1 MRIGSFYNS
10 DNSLEFCVWAPLQ
23 EKMAL
28 KVVFPS
34 GEQRIPMQ
42 KDSQGYWRVVLQRP
56 GEKGVRYQYELA
68 NSLLRPDPA
77 SSFQPDGVH
86 GPSEAINHGRFIW
99 SDGNWKNLPLE
110 EMVIYELHV
119 GTFTPEGTFQGVISR
134 LDELLDLG
142 INTIELMPVAAFPG
156 ERNWGYDG
164 TYPFSVQRSY
174 GGPQGLKELVSA
186 CHNKAIAVILD
197 VVYNHLGP
205 EGNYLAEFAPY
216 FTDKYCTAWGKAIN
230 FDGAHS
236 RQVRNFFVENALYWL
251 EQYHIDALRL
261 DAVHGIFDK
270 SKKHILA
277 EISET
282 TQDLSRRL
290 GKDHYLI
297 AESDLN
303 DSKIIRPRSQ
313 GGYGID
319 AQWCDDFHHALHALL
334 TRERIGYY
342 HDFRDISQLEKSY
355 RKGFVYDGIYS
366 KFRKAKHGNSAS
378 DLPGSKFIVFS
389 QNHDQV
395 GNRIFGERLS
405 QLVNFEALKVAAAA
419 VFVSSYIPMIF
430 MGEEY
435 AEDSPFHYFVS
446 HSDQDLIKAVHAGRK
461 NEFKSFIRDKEPA
474 DPQEINAFLDSKLK
488 WERRSQGKHAVMLR
502 FYRRMIEL
510 KKQMPA
516 LAVSERR
523 NLKTEIFQK
532 QKCLVLLRG
541 YAENRII
548 AVFNFSPKQA
558 NISVDPQGEAWR
570 RVIDSAEEQWLGPGS
585 ISPLVVE
592 AAQKISLKP
601 FSFVMYSL

>member
-23 EKMAL
+23 EKMVL
-28 KVVFPS
+28 KAIFPS
-34 GEQRIPMQ
+34 GEQRVPMQ
-42 KDSQGYWRVVLQRP
+42 KDSQGYWRAVLE
-56 GEKGVRYQYELA
+56 GAGDGLRYQYELA

-86 GPSEAINHGRFIW
+86 GPSEAVDHSRFTW
-99 SDGNWKNLPLE
+99 SDVNWKNVSLE
-110 EMVIYELHV
+110 QMVIYELHV
-119 GTFTPEGTFQGVISR
+119 GTFTREGTFQGVISR

-142 INTIELMPVAAFPG
+142 INAIELMPVAAFPG

-164 TYPFSVQRSY
+164 TYLFSVQASY

-236 RQVRNFFVENALYWL
+236 RQVRNFFVENALYWF
-251 EQYHIDALRL
+251 EHYHIDALRL

-270 SKKHILA
+270 SKQHILA
-277 EISET
+277 EISQAT
-282 TQDLSRRL
+282 RQLSRRL
-290 GKDHYLI
+290 GKEHYLI

-303 DSKIIRPRSQ
+303 DSRVIRPASQ

-334 TRERIGYY
+334 TGERSGYY
-342 HDFRDISQLEKSY
+342 VDFRDISQLEKSY
-355 RKGFVYDGIYS
+355 RKSFVYDGIYS
-366 KFRKAKHGNSAS
+366 KFRKGRHGNSAA
-378 DLPGSKFIVFS
+378 DLPAGKFIVFS

-395 GNRIFGERLS
+395 GNRVFGERLS

-419 VFVSSYIPMIF
+419 VFVSGYIPLIF

-435 AEDSPFHYFVS
+435 AEESPFYYFVS
-446 HSDQDLIKAVHAGRK
+446 HSDQELIKAVCAGRK
-461 NEFKSFIRDKEPA
+461 NEFKSFTRGKELV
-474 DPQEINAFLDSKLK
+474 DPQDPGTFLASKLK
-488 WERRSQGKHAVMLR
+488 WERRFQGKHAALLR

-523 NLKTEIFQK
+523 NLKTEIFKK
-532 QKCLVLLRG
+532 QKCLILTRG

-548 AVFNFSPKQA
+548 ALFNLSAKQA
-558 NISVDPQGEAWR
+558 NIPVDPQGEAWR
-570 RVIDSAEEQWLGPGS
+570 RVIDSAEEKWLGPGS
-585 ISPLVVE
+585 ISPLAVD

-601 FSFVMYSL
+601 FSFIMYSL